1 MRHVPD
7 RSPESMF
14 LHQYAIMQDTNRRQ
28 YAESFTGTRFRRL
41 GREPLTSGVLGR
53 DYGSGAL
60 LLDSS
65 IPQFLNSS
73 ILQFVKS
80 TRQVVKSTRNSSIPQ
95 FFKSSSPQ
103 ETSRA
108 SASPAD
114 PDAYINGALI
124 ARTRRIYQLVHLFT
138 VMSSMCSVTGSTYIY
153 LVYSPSCLEKISH
166 ATTRRENPRT
176 LDW

>member
-1 MRHVPD
+1 MSRIARQSLCSFINTQSCKTQTED
-7 RSPESMF
+7 SMPS
-14 LHQYAIMQDTNRRQ
+14 L
-28 YAESFTGTRFRRL
+28 S
-41 GREPLTSGVLGR
+41 REPASVAWVGNHLLAVSWVEIRVLGPC
-53 DYGSGAL
+53 SWT
-60 LLDSS
+60 
-65 IPQFLNSS
+65 PQFLNSS

-124 ARTRRIYQLVHLFT
+124 SQTRRIYQLVHLFT